1 MSSGTLYT
9 VHVGEDSYHFTDLE
23 TAVRTW
29 DALTYNTGCVTQ
41 GGVQVEQWN
50 AAGDKV
56 RDGYVLRVQPNGVVY
71 LNPGI
76 VTRQGDT
83 VTLENLIQLES
94 REEG

>member
-9 VHVGEDSYHFTDLE
+9 VHVGEDSYQFTDLE

-29 DALTYNTGCVTQ
+29 DALTYNTECVTP

-76 VTRQGDT
+76 VTR
-83 VTLENLIQLES
+83 
-94 REEG
+94 